1 MSQSSGSSV
10 LGKRDESPIDMDI
23 SQDSDA
29 DLRGTRAT
37 KRSKLGHSDGSD
49 TSEREGPSKMVS
61 PVTPRAPRQQG
72 TSDESQAQ
80 DSLPSP
86 PLSVEIP
93 FMPPRPAARHSEGRD
108 GKTGGQWTR
117 YSCISTTVLQTILV
131 LR

>member
-1 MSQSSGSSV
+1 MSQSSGASA

-29 DLRGTRAT
+29 DLRDTRAT

-61 PVTPRAPRQQG
+61 PVTQRTPRRQG
-72 TSDESQAQ
+72 VSDESQAQ

-86 PLSVEIP
+86 PLSVEVP
-93 FMPPRPAARHSEGRD
+93 VMPPRPAARHSEGHD
-108 GKTGGQWTR
+108 EKTGG
-117 YSCISTTVLQTILV
+117 
-131 LR
+131 